1 MLQLQVNFSA
11 SNLLQLQ
18 FKSIKLLLKL
28 LSTTDG
34 ISSNVVMNDR
44 VQIM

>member
-18 FKSIKLLLKL
+18 FKSIN
-28 LSTTDG
+28 G
-34 ISSNVVMNDR
+34 WN
-44 VQIM
+44 QQ